1 MTLLHGRHIG
11 PLLTVWGAGFL
22 IAGGLYWIQNK
33 SPALVDLM
41 TPLYIG
47 IGVILLIASVKWLR
61 ERNHERRHADR
72 RHADRRGAEQQLA
85 EDTAP

>member
-11 PLLTVWGAGFL
+11 PLLTVWGAGL
-22 IAGGLYWIQNK
+22 LVAGGLYWIQHE

-41 TPLYIG
+41 TPLYVAL
-47 IGVILLIASVKWLR
+47 GVILIIATIKWFR
-61 ERNHERRHADR
+61 ERHRERRHADR
-72 RHADRRGAEQQLA
+72 RHADRRDEQLA